1 MKKYIT
7 QAEYSLLKKQ
17 KEDLIAKK
25 VRIYTHKAMIDD
37 SKDKVSPGMNTLL
50 IEENMINAELAR
62 IQAILD
68 NVTIIEPENNNVVGL
83 GDIVELEFVYG
94 PGDSENIIVKMVVS
108 VNSISSEVQEITSES
123 AIGQAIFGHSIGEEL
138 NCVINGATIGINIK
152 RKLGLDETLE
162 NQPVSR

>member
-1 MKKYIT
+1 MKKFIT
-7 QAEYSLLKKQ
+7 QAEYALLKRQ
-17 KEDLIAKK
+17 KEELIAKK
-25 VRIYTHKAMIDD
+25 GRIYAHKAMIDD

-50 IEENMINAELAR
+50 IEENIINAEFTR

-108 VNSISSEVQEITSES
+108 VNSIGSEIQEITSES

-152 RKLGLDETLE
+152 RKISLDETLE
-162 NQPVSR
+162 NHSVSR